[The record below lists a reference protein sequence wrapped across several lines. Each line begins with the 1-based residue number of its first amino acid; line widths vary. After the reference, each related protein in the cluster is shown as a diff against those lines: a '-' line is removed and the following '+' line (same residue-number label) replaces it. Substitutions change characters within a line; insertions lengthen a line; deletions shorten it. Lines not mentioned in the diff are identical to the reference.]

1 MNDSL
6 MRFLKENDFITLNEA
21 RRLGINPMT
30 LSRLVANEDIF
41 RTDRGVYTHDLAWLT
56 DPLKKYLPA
65 CTQIPEAVICG
76 VSALSYYDLTDE
88 EERKTW
94 IAIPVQKKLKDP
106 RYRVIRTRGLG
117 YSLGIEIHKFG
128 KRSVRIY
135 DREKAVVDAFKYL
148 TEETALKALKGYL
161 KLKTKDI
168 HKLSDYGRKLRKP
181 LDDLVR
187 ALMAE
192 E

>member
-1 MNDSL
+1 
-6 MRFLKENDFITLNEA
+6 MRFLEENDFITLKEA
-21 RRLGINPMT
+21 REMGINPMT
-30 LSRLVANEDIF
+30 LSRLVANEALH

-76 VSALSYYDLTDE
+76 ISALTYYDLTDE
-88 EERKTW
+88 EERQTW
-94 IAIPVQKKLKDP
+94 IAIPFQKKLKDP
-106 RYRVIRTRGLG
+106 RFRVIRPRGLG
-117 YSLGIEIHKFG
+117 YSLGIQTHKFG

-148 TEETALKALKGYL
+148 AEETALKALKGYL
-161 KLKTKDI
+161 KLKNKDI
-168 HKLSDYGRKLRKP
+168 YKLSDYGKKLRKP
-181 LDDLVR
+181 LSDLVR
-187 ALMAE
+187 VLMAE